1 MKNTP
6 LNGFLLG
13 AAMLVVLF
21 YGLYIA
27 RGVRECARRGGVP
40 VLLPT
45 GTQCAAKL
53 R

>member
-1 MKNTP
+1 MKN
-6 LNGFLLG
+6 LNNWALALFVVGIAIYLAWLG
-13 AAMLVVLF
+13 V
-21 YGLYIA
+21 
-27 RGVRECARRGGVP
+27 GVRDCVQRGGVP